1 MKQRKLIWQIFPA
14 FLLILLPT
22 VISVAWFGKA
32 SLNTFY
38 HGELEKGL
46 IARAYLAKPIVS
58 EMLEMGL
65 IDNLREY
72 SKNSGRES
80 NTRVTVVLP
89 SGKVVAD
96 SNENPQSM
104 ELHHNRAEII
114 AALQGEVGKSLR
126 YSRTLGQKMLYVAIP
141 IFSQLQKDGVLQTQ
155 PQILAVLRMSV
166 TADAIEITLKTIT
179 SRIALG
185 LIIFAF
191 VAVLASLLVTRNI
204 SKPLEEIKNAAERFS
219 QGDFSRSMSASK
231 GASASL
237 EVATLATTMD
247 TMAAQLNE
255 RIQTIESQHNELETV
270 FSSMVEAVIALDRKE
285 RVININSAA
294 ADLLGIDR
302 DNARGK
308 IIQEVL
314 RNFNLHSQIKQVLK
328 TGISKEDEIVY
339 LDSEGQK
346 FLQTNTVS
354 LNDNEKNV
362 LGVLVVMNDVTKL
375 RRLENVRRDFVA
387 NVSHELRTPITSI
400 RGYVETLLDGA
411 IDNRDDALQFLDT
424 VLRQSERLNEI
435 IEDLLAL
442 SRIEQEADHGQ
453 ITLEVG
459 SLCMVLRIAIE
470 TCEHRAEEEGVSISL
485 ECIENIRLKMNE
497 TLIEQA
503 FVNLLVNAIRYSKK
517 GDTVKVRAELE
528 TKENE
533 SVVKIRV
540 QDTGIGISA
549 EHLPRLFERFYRSDK
564 ARSRKH
570 GGTGLGLAI
579 VKHIVLAHEGRI
591 EVESELGVGSTFTVT
606 LPLDNPDEFMK
617 ET

>member
-14 FLLILLPT
+14 NLLILALT

-38 HGELEKGL
+38 LAELEKGL
-46 IARAYLAKPIVS
+46 VSRAYLAKPLVS
-58 EMLEMGL
+58 EMLENGH
-65 IDNLREY
+65 IEKLREY

-80 NTRVTVVLP
+80 NTRVTVVL
-89 SGKVVAD
+89 SDGKVVAD
-96 SNENPQSM
+96 SNENPDTM

-114 AALQGEVGKSLR
+114 AALNGTVGESLR
-126 YSRTLGQKMLYVAIP
+126 YSRTLGQEMLYVAIP
-141 IFSQLQKDGVLQTQ
+141 IFTKLQKDSVFAAKPEVQ
-155 PQILAVLRMSV
+155 AVLRMSV
-166 TADAIEITLKTIT
+166 TADAIEVNLKSIT

-185 LIIFAF
+185 LIVFAF
-191 VAVLASLLVTRNI
+191 LAVVASLLVSRNI
-204 SKPLEEIKNAAERFS
+204 SKPLEEIKSAAERFS
-219 QGDFSRSMSASK
+219 RGDFSRRMSASK
-231 GASASL
+231 GAAASL

-255 RIQTIESQHNELETV
+255 RIQTIESQRNELETV
-270 FSSMVEAVIALDRKE
+270 FSSMVEAVIALDTEE
-285 RVININSAA
+285 RVININTAA
-294 ADLLGIDR
+294 AELLGIEKET
-302 DNARGK
+302 ARGK
-308 IIQEVL
+308 IIQEIL
-314 RNFNLHSQIKQVLK
+314 RNFNLHNQIKQVLK
-328 TGISKEDEIVY
+328 TGISREDEIVHQ
-339 LDSEGQK
+339 DTEGQK
-346 FLQTNTVS
+346 FLQTNIVS
-354 LNDNEKNV
+354 LNDSEKNV

-411 IDNRDDALQFLDT
+411 LDNRDDALKFLDT
-424 VLRQSERLNEI
+424 VLRQAERLNEI

-453 ITLEVG
+453 ITLEKG
-459 SLCMVLRIAIE
+459 SLCRVLDVAIE
-470 TCEHRAEEEGVSISL
+470 TCGHRAEQEGVSISL
-485 ECIENIRLKMNE
+485 ECPNNIQLRMNE

-517 GDTVKVRAELE
+517 GDNVKVIVE
-528 TKENE
+528 TVTAHNDK
-533 SVVKIRV
+533 VVKIRV
-540 QDTGIGISA
+540 QDTGIGITA

-579 VKHIVLAHEGRI
+579 VKHIVLAHDGK
-591 EVESELGVGSTFTVT
+591 VDVTSELGVGSTFTVT
-606 LPLDNPDEFMK
+606 LPLDS
-617 ET
+617 